1 MNPNSMQPPNRIQPA
16 TNANPGFT
24 PQMNHGGHEMFDM
37 HEILSG
43 AINVLDQYMIFRTFV
58 QDNELLGILD
68 RQYNFML
75 SQYNL
80 TAECFSTGH
89 KPQQETATYMIPNI
103 VPPVYG
109 LKPSAPKKP
118 NQSLSDVK
126 DAGISGHMLGLIKSH
141 ASLLAMS
148 APEITNG
155 AVRRVIASQVQQFI
169 EMAYEIF
176 MYQNQHAYYQVPQLN
191 ANDTTQMLQ
200 AYVPANGTPQMPIN
214 NKPPL
219 H

>member
-1 MNPNSMQPPNRIQPA
+1 MQPQNQMQPT
-16 TNANPGFT
+16 TNANPALT

-43 AINVLDQYMIFRTFV
+43 AVNVLDQYMMFRTFV
-58 QDNELLGILD
+58 QDSELLGILD

-80 TAECFSTGH
+80 TAECFSTGQ
-89 KPQQETATYMIPNI
+89 KPHQETATYMIPNM

-109 LKPSAPKKP
+109 LTPSAPKKP
-118 NQSLSDVK
+118 NQAMTDVK

-155 AVRRVIASQVQQFI
+155 TVRRVIASQIQHFI

-176 MYQNQHAYYQVPQLN
+176 MYQNKNAYYQVPQLN
-191 ANDTTQMLQ
+191 AKDTQQMLQ
-200 AYVPANGTPQMPIN
+200 TYVPATGAPQMPQN